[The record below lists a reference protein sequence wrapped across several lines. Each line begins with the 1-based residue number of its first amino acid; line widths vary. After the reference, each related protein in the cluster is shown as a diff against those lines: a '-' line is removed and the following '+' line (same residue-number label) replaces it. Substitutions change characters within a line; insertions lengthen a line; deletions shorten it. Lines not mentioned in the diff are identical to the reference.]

1 MKLSEE
7 LLGVFVLVKNDTLR
21 NFRYLKIQKI
31 VDVTEIFDH
40 ELWIQKLLER
50 V

>member
-7 LLGVFVLVKNDTLR
+7 ILCVFVLVKNDTLR
-21 NFRYLKIQKI
+21 NFRHLKIQKI
-31 VDVTEIFDH
+31 VDVTGIFDH